1 MLSGAAWSRARGRVN
16 RCSII
21 ICRAHSFGHSSMM
34 LKNGRASWLQGKA
47 YDARRGKWEVRNLR
61 PWITPGEKP
70 RSV

>member
-1 MLSGAAWSRARGRVN
+1 
-16 RCSII
+16 
-21 ICRAHSFGHSSMM
+21 M

-47 YDARRGKWEVRNLR
+47 YHARRGKWEVRNLR